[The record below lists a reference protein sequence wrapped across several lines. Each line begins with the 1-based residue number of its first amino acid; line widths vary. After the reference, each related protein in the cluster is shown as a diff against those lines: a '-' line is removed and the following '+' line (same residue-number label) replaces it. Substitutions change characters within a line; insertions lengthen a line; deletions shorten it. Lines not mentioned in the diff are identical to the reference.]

1 MIKKIAYIGIAV
13 EDIDRAKETFTQIL
27 NSEVTREGASQI
39 DRVKNAFITIGEDQ
53 IELMQPYAPESPV
66 AKFVERRGEGVQYI
80 GLEVSNVNEALDE
93 LKRKGV
99 RLTSEEPVEYPN
111 GSRWIFIH
119 PKAMH
124 GVMLALIENPEQH
137 V

>member
-1 MIKKIAYIGIAV
+1 LIKKIAYIGIAV
-13 EDIDRAKETFTQIL
+13 EDMDRAKETFTRTL
-27 NSEVTREGASQI
+27 NSEVVREGASRI
-39 DRVKNAFITIGEDQ
+39 DRVKNAFIAIGEDQ

-66 AKFVERRGEGVQYI
+66 ARFIERRGEGVQYI
-80 GLEVSNVNEALDE
+80 GLEVSNIDKALDE

-111 GSRWIFIH
+111 GSRWIFVH

-124 GVMLALIENPEQH
+124 GVLLALIENPE
-137 V
+137 

>member
-13 EDIDRAKETFTQIL
+13 EDINRAKETFTRTL
-27 NSEVTREGASQI
+27 NSEVIREGASQI
-39 DRVKNAFITIGEDQ
+39 DRVKNAFIAIGEDQ

-66 AKFVERRGEGVQYI
+66 AKFIERRGEGVQYI
-80 GLEVSNVNEALDE
+80 GLEVSNIDEALDE

-124 GVMLALIENPEQH
+124 GVLLALIENPE
-137 V
+137 

>member
-13 EDIDRAKETFTQIL
+13 EDIDRAKDTFTMTL
-27 NSEVTREGASQI
+27 NSEVIREGASQI
-39 DRVKNAFITIGEDQ
+39 DRVKNAFIAIGEDQ
-53 IELMQPYAPESPV
+53 IELMQPYTPESPV
-66 AKFVERRGEGVQYI
+66 ARFIERRGEGVQYI
-80 GLEVSNVNEALDE
+80 GLEVSNIDEALDE

-111 GSRWIFIH
+111 GSRWVFVH

-124 GVMLALIENPEQH
+124 GVLLAIIENPE
-137 V
+137 

>member
-13 EDIDRAKETFTQIL
+13 EDIDRAKETFTRTL
-27 NSEVTREGASQI
+27 NSEVIREGASQI
-39 DRVKNAFITIGEDQ
+39 DRVKNAFIAIGEDK

-66 AKFVERRGEGVQYI
+66 ARFIERRGEGVQYI
-80 GLEVSNVNEALDE
+80 GLEVLNIDEALNE

-99 RLTSEEPVEYPN
+99 RLTSNEPVEYPN
-111 GSRWIFIH
+111 GSRWIFVH

-124 GVMLALIENPEQH
+124 GVLLALIENPE
-137 V
+137 